1 LDKLND
7 REIILQE
14 LATLNPLDDRAFRI
28 LLSDDE
34 QFIVLAEALLGQK
47 LDEDKIININGEIV
61 LSVKGRLIR
70 LDALRDTNIGYVNM
84 EGQMDASDFPFKR
97 HVFHGAFVYVNGI
110 QKSGSWDELKPAI
123 SIVVYKDKGGD
134 AVIETA
140 SLSGSLVKSSN
151 DKNQLQLMAVNSKQW
166 KEAESEELRIYL
178 STLHNGIMTDENKG
192 SFVGVDTDADTFLMF
207 QRAVRLACAK
217 TKQQEYKEKGDD
229 FMATQYAT
237 YLTDEERVAAKE
249 EGENTAFGLA
259 VEIISML
266 KAGVPT
272 SEIAEKCRV
281 KPRVVE
287 ELRIAL

>member
-1 LDKLND
+1 MDKLND

-110 QKSGSWDELKPAI
+110 QKSGSWNELKPAI